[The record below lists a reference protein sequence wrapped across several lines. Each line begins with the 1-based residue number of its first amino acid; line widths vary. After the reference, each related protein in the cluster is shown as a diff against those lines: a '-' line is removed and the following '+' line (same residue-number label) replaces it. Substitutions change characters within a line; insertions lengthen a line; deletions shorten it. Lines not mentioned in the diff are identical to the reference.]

1 MFWHLFKT
9 ETFIQMHPILL
20 LWIIIKPVTCIPQ
33 FHSIRMLQAIVVMRK
48 CSEFN
53 PLCLPSYDMTHK
65 NGGILRFVHYSGK
78 SFYVLV
84 CKIHQPNL
92 SHFEKKKSPG
102 ALFKFFWLVKLY
114 SNTHNL
120 VRIYSVSSKF
130 CCVHWCNAIVM
141 FVLLAECIDTFI

>member
-1 MFWHLFKT
+1 MLKAFGRVEKMFWHLFKT

-92 SHFEKKKSPG
+92 SHFEKKKKAWRS
-102 ALFKFFWLVKLY
+102 LQ
-114 SNTHNL
+114 
-120 VRIYSVSSKF
+120 
-130 CCVHWCNAIVM
+130 
-141 FVLLAECIDTFI
+141 VLLISKTVLKHSQPSKNLLSIIKILLCSLV